1 MKNRIVMKLFLLTT
15 GLCLFI
21 ILAIF
26 VGQTLFFERFYAE
39 RKVDQ
44 LTEAIAAFRQ
54 DYLNVD
60 EEDRLRQLEQDFYQ
74 EHNAWIVVLDENGN
88 IKGTEDYFIELDR
101 AFIYANTST
110 REIERK
116 YVENEPIKIPIYY
129 LINQEEL
136 INQENTLNEYPSVEV
151 QGIKKDNT
159 IYPYQLFWRSDDTFG
174 SVFDRWESVQEAR
187 PQDTNDGVLD
197 RQGSYS
203 YTLWEN
209 RQLLQEAEEFDD
221 TSLAIFGHVKD
232 IHIPD
237 VTHNIFS
244 NPIFLDKLKEFQVDL
259 LLNKN
264 VDTEIQDFEQ
274 DNIQYKLL
282 VNAAKNSNG
291 ETIYFYTMAS
301 LQPVNEAVQM
311 IKEYYIYIV
320 LFVVV
325 LVLLAA
331 FYYSKGI
338 TRPLLRINKATKRMT
353 NLDFSERITV
363 QSKDEI
369 GELSN
374 NINFLS
380 TTMQSYINQ
389 LQQDVEKE
397 RQLEQTRKDFIA
409 GVSHEL
415 KTPLSIMKSCMA
427 ILQDGVAVE
436 KKDHYFS
443 AMENEVNRMDRLIA
457 DMLELAKYESGTY
470 KIEMESFFID
480 ELIRSVYNQLSFKV
494 IDQQIDLSLNLH
506 SVEVI
511 ANQDRVEQV
520 ITNFLAN
527 AIQHTPDKGKI
538 VVTTASEEGKVM
550 IAVEN
555 EGSHIEEEQ
564 LEKIWDR
571 FYQGEK
577 TQRSKQGTGLGLAI
591 SKNILKLHDV
601 PFGVLNTEIGVCFYF
616 YLNKV

>member
-1 MKNRIVMKLFLLTT
+1 MKNRIVMKLFLLTS

-26 VGQTLFFERFYAE
+26 IGQTLFFERFYAE
-39 RKVDQ
+39 KKVDQ
-44 LTEAIAAFRQ
+44 LTEAIASFRQ
-54 DYLNVD
+54 EYLNID

-101 AFIYANTST
+101 AFIFTDTSKRNT
-110 REIERK
+110 ERK
-116 YVENEPIKIPIYY
+116 YIEDEPINIPIYY

-136 INQENTLNEYPSVEV
+136 IDQENILNEYPTVEV
-151 QGIKKDNT
+151 QGVKKEDV
-159 IYPYQLFWRSDDTFG
+159 IYPFQLFWRSDDTIDSF
-174 SVFDRWESVQEAR
+174 F
-187 PQDTNDGVLD
+187 D

-209 RQLLQEAEEFDD
+209 KQLLQEAEEFDEAPL
-221 TSLAIFGHVKD
+221 SIYGHVKD

-237 VTHNIFS
+237 VTHSILS
-244 NPIFLDKLKEFQVDL
+244 NPILTDKLKEFQINL
-259 LLNKN
+259 LLDNN
-264 VDTEIQDFEQ
+264 VETEVQDFEQ

-282 VNAAKNSNG
+282 VNPAKNSNG
-291 ETIYFYTMAS
+291 ETIYFYTLAS

-320 LFVVV
+320 LFAVA

-338 TRPLLRINKATKRMT
+338 ARPLLRINDATKSMR
-353 NLDFSERITV
+353 NLDFTERITV

-380 TTMQSYINQ
+380 TTLQSYIDQ
-389 LQQDVEKE
+389 LQQDVEIE

-427 ILQDGVAVE
+427 ILQDGVATE
-436 KKDHYFS
+436 KKDHYFN

-470 KIEMESFFID
+470 KIEMNAFFID
-480 ELIRSVYNQLSFKV
+480 ELIRSVYNQLSLKV
-494 IDQQIDLSLNLH
+494 IDQQIDVNLNLH

-520 ITNFLAN
+520 ITNFLSN

-538 VVTTASEEGKVM
+538 VVTTLSEEDKVK
-550 IAVEN
+550 ITVEN

-577 TQRSKQGTGLGLAI
+577 SQRSKQGTGLGLAI
-591 SKNILKLHDV
+591 SKNILKLHHV
-601 PFGVLNTEIGVCFYF
+601 PFGVINTKKGVCFYF
-616 YLNKV
+616 YLNKK

>member
-1 MKNRIVMKLFLLTT
+1 
-15 GLCLFI
+15 
-21 ILAIF
+21 
-26 VGQTLFFERFYAE
+26 
-39 RKVDQ
+39 
-44 LTEAIAAFRQ
+44 
-54 DYLNVD
+54 
-60 EEDRLRQLEQDFYQ
+60 
-74 EHNAWIVVLDENGN
+74 
-88 IKGTEDYFIELDR
+88 
-101 AFIYANTST
+101 
-110 REIERK
+110 
-116 YVENEPIKIPIYY
+116 
-129 LINQEEL
+129 
-136 INQENTLNEYPSVEV
+136 
-151 QGIKKDNT
+151 
-159 IYPYQLFWRSDDTFG
+159 
-174 SVFDRWESVQEAR
+174 
-187 PQDTNDGVLD
+187 
-197 RQGSYS
+197 
-203 YTLWEN
+203 
-209 RQLLQEAEEFDD
+209 
-221 TSLAIFGHVKD
+221 
-232 IHIPD
+232 
-237 VTHNIFS
+237 
-244 NPIFLDKLKEFQVDL
+244 
-259 LLNKN
+259 
-264 VDTEIQDFEQ
+264 
-274 DNIQYKLL
+274 
-282 VNAAKNSNG
+282 
-291 ETIYFYTMAS
+291 MAS

-320 LFVVV
+320 LFVVA

-338 TRPLLRINKATKRMT
+338 ARPLLRINDATKRMT
-353 NLDFSERITV
+353 NLDFPEKITV

-369 GELSN
+369 GELAN

-380 TTMQSYINQ
+380 TTLQSYIDQ

-480 ELIRSVYNQLSFKV
+480 ELIRSVYNQLSLKV
-494 IDQQIDLSLNLH
+494 IDQEIEVNLNLQ
-506 SVEVI
+506 SIEVI
-511 ANQDRVEQV
+511 ANHDRMEQV
-520 ITNFLAN
+520 ITNFLSN

-538 VVTTASEEGKVM
+538 AVSTINEEEKVKVT
-550 IAVEN
+550 VEN
-555 EGSHIEEEQ
+555 EGIHIDEEQ
-564 LEKIWDR
+564 LDKIWDR

-601 PFGVLNTEIGVCFYF
+601 PFGVFNTEIGVCFYF

>member
-1 MKNRIVMKLFLLTT
+1 MKNRIVGKLFLLTS

-26 VGQTLFFERFYAE
+26 IGQTLFFERFYAE
-39 RKVDQ
+39 KKVDQ
-44 LTEAIAAFRQ
+44 LTEAIASFRQ
-54 DYLNVD
+54 EYLNID

-74 EHNAWIVVLDENGN
+74 EHNASIVVLDENGN
-88 IKGTEDYFIELDR
+88 IKGTEDYFIELEKT
-101 AFIYANTST
+101 FIYANTSK
-110 REIERK
+110 RKIERK
-116 YVENEPIKIPIYY
+116 YVENVPIKIPIYY

-136 INQENTLNEYPSVEV
+136 INQENTLNEYPTIEV
-151 QGIKKDNT
+151 QGIKKENS

-174 SVFDRWESVQEAR
+174 SVFEGSFQKALPSEAI
-187 PQDTNDGVLD
+187 DSLFD

-209 RQLLQEAEEFDD
+209 KQLLQESEKFDD
-221 TSLAIFGHVKD
+221 TSLAIYGHVKD

-237 VTHNIFS
+237 VTHSIFS
-244 NPIFLDKLKEFQVDL
+244 NPILFEKLKEFQVDL

-264 VDTEIQDFEQ
+264 VETEVQDFER
-274 DNIQYKLL
+274 DSIQYKLL
-282 VNAAKNSNG
+282 VNTAKNSNE

-320 LFVVV
+320 LFVVT
-325 LVLLAA
+325 LVLLTA

-338 TRPLLRINKATKRMT
+338 ARPLLRINDATKRMT
-353 NLDFSERITV
+353 NLDFSERITA

-380 TTMQSYINQ
+380 TTLQSYIDQ

-415 KTPLSIMKSCMA
+415 KTPLSIMKSCMS
-427 ILQDGVAVE
+427 ILQDGVAAE

-443 AMENEVNRMDRLIA
+443 AMENEVDRMDHLIA

-470 KIEMESFFID
+470 KLEMESFFID
-480 ELIRSVYNQLSFKV
+480 ELIRSVYNQLSLKV
-494 IDQQIDLSLNLH
+494 SDQQIDVSLNLH
-506 SVEVI
+506 SIEVI
-511 ANQDRVEQV
+511 ANQNRVEQV
-520 ITNFLAN
+520 ITNFLSN
-527 AIQHTPDKGKI
+527 AIQHTPDKGQI
-538 VVTTASEEGKVM
+538 VVSTVSEDDKVK
-550 IAVEN
+550 ITVEN
-555 EGSHIEEEQ
+555 EGSYIEEEQ

-591 SKNILKLHDV
+591 SKNILMLHDV
-601 PFGVLNTEIGVCFYF
+601 PFGVFNTKKGVCFYF
-616 YLNKV
+616 HLNKK

>member
-39 RKVDQ
+39 KKVDQ
-44 LTEAIAAFRQ
+44 LTEAMAAFRQ
-54 DYLNVD
+54 EYLNID

-88 IKGTEDYFIELDR
+88 IKGTEDYFIELEKT
-101 AFIYANTST
+101 FIFANTST
-110 REIERK
+110 RKIERK

-136 INQENTLNEYPSVEV
+136 INQENTLNKYPTVEV

-159 IYPYQLFWRSDDTFG
+159 IYPYQLFWRSDDNFG
-174 SVFDRWESVQEAR
+174 SVIDRWESIQEAR
-187 PQDTNDGVLD
+187 PQDTIDGVLD

-209 RQLLQEAEEFDD
+209 KLLLQEAEEFDD

-237 VTHNIFS
+237 VTHNIFT

-274 DNIQYKLL
+274 DSIQYKLL
-282 VNAAKNSNG
+282 VNATKNSNG
-291 ETIYFYTMAS
+291 ETIYFFTMAS

-320 LFVVV
+320 LFVVA

-338 TRPLLRINKATKRMT
+338 ARPLLRINDATKRMT
-353 NLDFSERITV
+353 NLDFPEKIPV

-369 GELSN
+369 GELAN

-380 TTMQSYINQ
+380 TTLQSYIDQ

-480 ELIRSVYNQLSFKV
+480 ELIRSVYNQLSLKV
-494 IDQQIDLSLNLH
+494 IDQEIDVNLNLQ
-506 SVEVI
+506 SIEVI
-511 ANQDRVEQV
+511 ANHDRMEQV
-520 ITNFLAN
+520 ITNFLSN

-538 VVTTASEEGKVM
+538 VVSTISEKDKVK
-550 IAVEN
+550 ITIEN
-555 EGSHIEEEQ
+555 GGIHIDEEQ
-564 LEKIWDR
+564 LDKIWDR

-601 PFGVLNTEIGVCFYF
+601 PFGVFNTEIGVCFYF